1 MKMNTL
7 TRRTSILAASFLMM
21 AACGASGDESGE
33 GPNSAALQEISL
45 GEADAPVTIVEYAS
59 WTCPA
64 CLQFHND
71 VVGNLKDEYV
81 DTGKV
86 RYVFRE
92 FPTAPAN
99 ISVAGFAIARCAGED
114 RYYDV
119 LDELFSRQTA
129 ILSLARQG
137 GQVKQ
142 ALQQIGANHGITD
155 EAEFDAC
162 LENSDI
168 RRAISASVAAGDDA
182 GVNAT
187 PTLFLNGEQLEGYE
201 WRQWPAMQAM
211 LDEALGEDAPE
222 TATEASMDEA
232 ETPAM
237 TDEGDMSGESMNSD
251 TESMDETEGEAAPQ
265 Q

>member
-7 TRRTSILAASFLMM
+7 TRRTAILAVSFLTMT
-21 AACGASGDESGE
+21 ACGASGDESGE
-33 GPNSAALQEISL
+33 GPNSAALQEITL
-45 GEADAPVTIVEYAS
+45 GEEDAPVTIVEYAS

-71 VVGNLKDEYV
+71 VVGNLKEDYV
-81 DTGKV
+81 ETGKV
-86 RYVFRE
+86 RYIFRE

-142 ALQQIGANHGITD
+142 ALQQIAANHGITD

-162 LENSDI
+162 LNNSDI
-168 RRAISASVAAGDDA
+168 RRAISASVAAGDEA

-187 PTLFLNGEQLEGYE
+187 PTLFLNGEQLEGFE
-201 WRQWPAMQAM
+201 WRQWTGMQSM
-211 LDEALGEDAPE
+211 LDEALGEDAPAA
-222 TATEASMDEA
+222 ATEASMEEA

-237 TDEGDMSGESMNSD
+237 TDEGDMSGESMNRA

>member
-7 TRRTSILAASFLMM
+7 TRRTAILAVSFLTMT
-21 AACGASGDESGE
+21 ACGASGDESGE
-33 GPNSAALQEISL
+33 GPNSAALQEITL
-45 GEADAPVTIVEYAS
+45 GEEDAPVTIVEYAS

-71 VVGNLKDEYV
+71 VVGNLKEDYV
-81 DTGKV
+81 ETGKV

-142 ALQQIGANHGITD
+142 ALQQIAANHGITD

-162 LENSDI
+162 LNNSDI
-168 RRAISASVAAGDDA
+168 RRAISASVAAGDEA

-187 PTLFLNGEQLEGYE
+187 PTLFLNGEQLEGFE
-201 WRQWPAMQAM
+201 WRQWTGMQSM
-211 LDEALGEDAPE
+211 LDEALGEDAPAA
-222 TATEASMDEA
+222 ATEASMEEA
-232 ETPAM
+232 GNPRH
-237 TDEGDMSGESMNSD
+237 D
-251 TESMDETEGEAAPQ
+251 
-265 Q
+265 